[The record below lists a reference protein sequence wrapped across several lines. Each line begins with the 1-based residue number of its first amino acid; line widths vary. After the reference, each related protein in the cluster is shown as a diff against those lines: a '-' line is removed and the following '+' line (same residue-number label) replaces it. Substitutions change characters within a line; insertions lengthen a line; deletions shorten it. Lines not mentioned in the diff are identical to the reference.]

1 MDAEEKLRREAVRRA
16 LAGESAAAIAQEL
29 RRSRRWVVKWLAR
42 YDPKDERWAV
52 ERSRAPRHVATRSAA
67 TLEALVLSV
76 RRRLP
81 ANPWAQIG
89 ATAILWELSKLRL
102 RELPEPRTVERIL
115 ERARVPRRARRE
127 RYRPKGTP
135 YPAPPAV
142 APNDCQEADLIGPR
156 HLAGAIPFFVLNVVD
171 LGRHAVAC
179 ELLPSKADRATAAA
193 LLHAW
198 TRLGIPRR
206 LKLDNWLIA
215 GSQTTRLPVTVRLC
229 LALGVTVVFIPFAE
243 PWRNGV
249 VEQFN
254 DTFDK
259 RFFRAERFR
268 DLSHLLRRMAAFE
281 RFHDAQHR
289 YAAHHGL
296 TPEEVA
302 RRTHFRPR
310 LPDPDFAIPERT
322 PRRGQVEFIRLV
334 RSDRILHIL
343 GRDVELGEAVVHE
356 YVTAVLDVR
365 SETLTV
371 YHRGRRVTVRRF
383 RIEE

>member
-1 MDAEEKLRREAVRRA
+1 MDGEEKLRREAVRRV

-42 YDPKDERWAV
+42 YDPTDEAWAR
-52 ERSRAPRHVATRSAA
+52 ERSRAPRRVANRSAA
-67 TLEALVLSV
+67 KIEALVLSV
-76 RRRLP
+76 RTRLQ

-89 ATAILWELSKLRL
+89 ATAILWELTKLHL
-102 RELPEPRTVERIL
+102 RQLPEPRTIERIL
-115 ERARVPRRARRE
+115 ARAAVPRRARRE

-135 YPAPPAV
+135 YPAPVAV

-156 HLAGAIPFFVLNVVD
+156 HLAGAIPFYVLNVVD

-179 ELLPSKADRATAAA
+179 ELLASKADRATAEAV
-193 LLHAW
+193 LRAW
-198 TRLGIPRR
+198 RRLGIPRR

-215 GSQTTRLPVTVRLC
+215 GSHSTRLPVTVRLC

-243 PWRNGV
+243 PWRNGT

-259 RFFRAERFR
+259 RFFRTEHFR
-268 DLSHLLRRMAAFE
+268 DLGHLLRRMAAFE

-296 TPEEVA
+296 TPDEVA
-302 RRTHFRPR
+302 QRTHFRPR
-310 LPDPDFAIPERT
+310 LPDPAVTIPERT
-322 PRRGQVEFIRLV
+322 PRRGQVEFIRLI
-334 RSDRILHIL
+334 RSDRILHVL
-343 GRDVELGEAVVHE
+343 GRDLVLGEAFVHE

-365 SETLTV
+365 EETLTV

>member
-1 MDAEEKLRREAVRRA
+1 MDAEEKLRREAVRRV
-16 LAGESAAAIAQEL
+16 LAGESAGAVAREL

-42 YDPKDERWAV
+42 YDPNDDGWAR
-52 ERSRAPRHVATRSAA
+52 EHSRAPTHSANRSAPK
-67 TLEALVLSV
+67 LEALIVAV
-76 RRRLP
+76 RKRLQ

-115 ERARVPRRARRE
+115 ARAGVPRRARRD

-135 YPAPPAV
+135 YPAPLALR
-142 APNDCQEADLIGPR
+142 PNDCHEADLIGPR

-179 ELLPSKADRATAAA
+179 ELLASKADRATAEA
-193 LLHAW
+193 LLRAW
-198 TRLGIPRR
+198 SRLGIPRR

-215 GSQTTRLPVTVRLC
+215 GASTTRLPLTVQLC
-229 LALGVTVVFIPFAE
+229 LACRVTVTFIPFAE

-268 DLSHLLRRMAAFE
+268 DLGHLLRRMFAFE
-281 RFHDAQHR
+281 RFHDARHR

-296 TPEEVA
+296 TPDEVA
-302 RRTHFRPR
+302 RRTRFKPR
-310 LPDPDFAIPERT
+310 LADPAFPIPERL
-322 PRRGQVEFIRLV
+322 PRRGTVEFIRLI
-334 RSDRILHIL
+334 RSDRILHVL
-343 GRDVELGEAVVHE
+343 GRDILLDQAFVHE

-365 SETLTV
+365 GEELTV
-371 YHRGRRVTVRRF
+371 HHRGRQVTRRRF
-383 RIEE
+383 RIQE